1 MKQEMSPY
9 QTESTEA
16 LILGFSALRKKAV
29 NR

>member
-1 MKQEMSPY
+1 MKQEMNPY

-16 LILGFSALRKKAV
+16 LILGFSTLKKAM

>member
-1 MKQEMSPY
+1 MNQEMNPY

-16 LILGFSALRKKAV
+16 LILGFSALKKAV